1 MRFPGLVEI
10 RIESNQIV
18 IFETS
23 VETLPDHLC
32 KIGWSSHGNNKVTIS
47 IHKQKIPRLIA
58 QKWLFLK
65 LDFSHVRANLSK
77 IKI

>member
-1 MRFPGLVEI
+1 MNCTLFGTLTVLDWTEVELKNFEKKDFNRTLIMRFPGLVEI

-32 KIGWSSHGNNKVTIS
+32 KIGWSSHG
-47 IHKQKIPRLIA
+47 P
-58 QKWLFLK
+58 
-65 LDFSHVRANLSK
+65 
-77 IKI
+77 